1 MFGTASF
8 LLAFTAAFGGT
19 GVFAQ
24 EDQVA
29 PLDQY
34 PYPDPLIRNTT
45 TGTYNGYL
53 DTNTTGVPL
62 YKWYGMHFAA
72 TTAGAN
78 AWRPPQP
85 YDVPEGVQNA
95 TAMGDA
101 CMQGEYNAGNG
112 TQNQSEDCL
121 FVNVVAPVGATNLPV
136 YVYSFGGGFTGNA
149 ASDPKIDGSW
159 LASRDIVYVSYNYRL
174 ALWAFPNSIEIAE
187 AGETQNL
194 AVLDTRAAVE
204 WAYNN
209 VAQFGG
215 DPTKITFGGESVGAE
230 MTLYYLNAY
239 WENPLIR
246 GAVMQSSDTSQPM
259 WQTNNQLDIISRN
272 VSCPTSGNGQLD
284 CLRTKDPFELQAVL
298 IDSGAQ
304 FQPVID
310 NITVFRDPVRL
321 QITGQTTKV
330 PLLIGNNMNEGQT
343 IVNGE
348 PTSYTNETAYIMSN
362 NFNFPM
368 SNIPQVLSMYPSP
381 SPEYP
386 SIINATSAMWRDAHM
401 ICLSSNL
408 ALWRTQL
415 LKLPVWRY
423 EFALVADNLNAEGAS
438 IGTFHG
444 EDIQFVM
451 GTLYTIADQAPY
463 IPATPFEW
471 NVSDY
476 MVTAWTNFI
485 KDPEAGP
492 RIEGWR
498 QYDPADPTSLAVLGI
513 SETGAI
519 PGNASDIDHT
529 CAYWNQI
536 LPLFPEIYPECG
548 TWTCES

>member
-1 MFGTASF
+1 MKLLTSVSLALSLAVFRTA
-8 LLAFTAAFGGT
+8 LA
-19 GVFAQ
+19 Q
-24 EDQVA
+24 D
-29 PLDQY
+29 L
-34 PYPDPLIRNTT
+34 PDPLIRNTT
-45 TGTYNGYL
+45 SGTVLGYL
-53 DTNTTGVPL
+53 DTTTTSVDL
-62 YKWYGMHFAA
+62 YKWYGINFAA

-78 AWRPPQP
+78 RWRPPQP
-85 YDVPEGVQNA
+85 YYSETLINA
-95 TAMGDA
+95 TAMGAA
-101 CMQGEYNAGNG
+101 CMQGIYNAGNG

-121 FVNVVAPVGATNLPV
+121 FVNVVAPVGASNLPV
-136 YVYSFGGGFTGNA
+136 YVYSFGGGFDSNA

-159 LASRDIVYVSYNYRL
+159 LAARDIVFVSYNYRL
-174 ALWAFPNSIEIAE
+174 ALWAFPSSPEIAA

-204 WAYNN
+204 WT
-209 VAQFGG
+209 VANIANFGG

-230 MTLYYLNAY
+230 MTLYYLGAY

-259 WQTNNQLDIISRN
+259 WPLGQQLDIIAQN
-272 VSCPTSGNGQLD
+272 QSCPTGVGQLD
-284 CLRTKDPFELQAVL
+284 CLRTKDAFALQAVL

-310 NITVFRDPVRL
+310 NITVFSDPVRL
-321 QITGQTTKV
+321 QIIEQTARV
-330 PLLIGNNMNEGQT
+330 PLLIGNNKNEGQT

-348 PTSYTNETAYIMSN
+348 PTSYTNETAYIRSN
-362 NFNFPM
+362 NLNFPM
-368 SNIPQVLSMYPSP
+368 ANVDVVLGMYPSP
-381 SPEYP
+381 SEQYP

-408 ALWRTQL
+408 AMWRTQL

-485 KDPEAGP
+485 KDPELGP
-492 RIEGWR
+492 QIPGWN
-498 QYDPADPTSLAVLGI
+498 QYDPSDPTTLALLGI
-513 SETGAI
+513 SETGAL
-519 PGNASDIDHT
+519 PGNATARDWT
-529 CAYWNQI
+529 CQYWNQV
-536 LPLFPEIYPECG
+536 LPLFPRTYPDCG
-548 TWTCES
+548 TWTCDTS

>member
-1 MFGTASF
+1 MKLFSTVS
-8 LLAFTAAFGGT
+8 LALAALPYVRGD
-19 GVFAQ
+19 Q
-24 EDQVA
+24 EFPDS
-29 PLDQY
+29 Y
-34 PYPDPLIRNTT
+34 PYPQPLIVNTT
-45 TGTYNGYL
+45 TGTYQGYL
-53 DTNTTGVPL
+53 DVNTTDVNL
-62 YKWYGMHFAA
+62 HKWYGMHFAA

-78 AWRPPQP
+78 RWRPPQP
-85 YDVPEGVQNA
+85 YAVPTGVQNA
-95 TAMGDA
+95 TAMGAA
-101 CMQGEYNAGNG
+101 CMQGIYNAGNG

-121 FVNVVAPVGATNLPV
+121 FMNVVAPVGAQGLPV
-136 YVYSFGGGFTGNA
+136 YVYSFGGGFDSNA

-159 LASRDIVYVSYNYRL
+159 LASRDIVFVSYNYRL
-174 ALWAFPNSIEIAE
+174 ALWAFPASPEIAE

-204 WAYNN
+204 WTFANI
-209 VAQFGG
+209 AQFGG
-215 DPTKITFGGESVGAE
+215 DPTKITFGGNALTQTGAE
-230 MTLYYLNAY
+230 MTLYYLGAY
-239 WENPLIR
+239 WQDPLIR

-259 WQTNNQLDIISRN
+259 WPLGQQLNIMAEN
-272 VSCPTSGNGQLD
+272 FSCPTGAGQLD
-284 CLRTKDPFELQAVL
+284 CLRQVDPFDLQKVL
-298 IDSGAQ
+298 IATGAQ

-310 NITVFRDPVRL
+310 NITVFSDPVRL
-321 QITGQTTKV
+321 QIIGQTAKV
-330 PLLIGNNMNEGQT
+330 PLLIGNNKNEGQT

-348 PTSYTNETAYIMSN
+348 PTSYTNETAYIRSN
-362 NFNFPM
+362 NLNMPM
-368 SNIPQVLSMYPSP
+368 ANVDVVLGYYPSP
-381 SPEYP
+381 SEEYP
-386 SIINATSAMWRDAHM
+386 SIINATSAMWRDVHM

-423 EFALVADNLNAEGAS
+423 EFALVADNLNSEGAS

-485 KDPEAGP
+485 KDPELGP
-492 RIEGWR
+492 RIPGWN
-498 QYDPADPTSLAVLGI
+498 QYDPSDPSTLALLGV
-513 SETGAI
+513 SETGALV
-519 PGNASDIDHT
+519 GNATAIDAT

-536 LPLFPEIYPECG
+536 LPLFPRTYPECG
-548 TWTCES
+548 TWTCED